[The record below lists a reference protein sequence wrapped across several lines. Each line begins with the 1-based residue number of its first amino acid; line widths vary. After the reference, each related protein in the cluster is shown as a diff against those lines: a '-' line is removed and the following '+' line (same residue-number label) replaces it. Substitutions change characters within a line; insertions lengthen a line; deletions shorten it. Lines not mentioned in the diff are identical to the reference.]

1 MRFRTILVAALIPLG
16 SALVGLAASAQPAV
30 VAPQWGLP
38 SLMKAMAEVRA
49 QTATFVERKYM
60 AVVTQPLESSGTLVY
75 LAPNKLQKDTLQPK
89 PQRLVV
95 DGDQLTIEDGS
106 QDRSRT
112 LSLADYPQIGA
123 IIESIRATLAGDQKT
138 LEQFYTV
145 ALSGS
150 AARWQLLL
158 TPRDRKVQEM
168 VTSIRIA
175 GHDAVVDEVET
186 LEANGDRT
194 DMTIVNEAK

>member
-1 MRFRTILVAALIPLG
+1 
-16 SALVGLAASAQPAV
+16 
-30 VAPQWGLP
+30 
-38 SLMKAMAEVRA
+38 
-49 QTATFVERKYM
+49 
-60 AVVTQPLESSGTLVY
+60 VTQPLESSGTLVY

-95 DGDQLTIEDGS
+95 DGDQLTIEAGS

>member
-1 MRFRTILVAALIPLG
+1 MRFRTMAMAALLALG
-16 SALVGLAASAQPAV
+16 GWLPGVAASAQPAPA
-30 VAPQWGLP
+30 APQWGLP
-38 SLMKAMAEVRA
+38 ALMKAMAEVRA
-49 QTATFVERKYM
+49 QTADFVERKYM
-60 AVVTQPLESSGTLVY
+60 SVLTQPLESSGTLVY
-75 LAPNKLQKDTLQPK
+75 LAPAKLQKDTLQPK

-95 DGDQLTIEDGS
+95 EGDTLTIEDGS

-123 IIESIRATLAGDQKT
+123 IVESIRATLAGDQKT

-150 AARWQLLL
+150 ASRWQILL

-168 VTSIRIA
+168 VTSIRIS
-175 GHDAVVDEVET
+175 GHDAQVDEVDT
-186 LEANGDRT
+186 QEANGDRT
-194 DMTIVNEAK
+194 DMTIVKAGK